1 MTGMI
6 LDQLLEHLRARDVAL
21 EGQER
26 PSAILWTDPNGEWIP
41 LLDTLLAQLNEL
53 LVLGKYEPERRSG
66 PAIWI
71 RCLVDRV
78 LKEPALPEDKAP
90 ILYLPGV
97 SRQELRAGEECQEA
111 LRPLVDLMYRGCL
124 WLQQNGNDWG
134 LMSFLGSKNTI
145 SLDISRDQVTLE
157 ALSRA
162 LPEVAATPLDQLQ
175 GRRLE
180 ADDFDRMLSDDV
192 IRDLLR
198 WLNDPESFRA
208 RLDENRWGAFR
219 NRCQDELDFDPD
231 LVADVTVGE
240 YLGKAQGAWKK
251 VWDRF
256 EETPSAY
263 EKVGDL
269 LQRCRP
275 DGELPFERERW
286 PDLNNEDEE
295 TVRKELL
302 ALNELTQQKA
312 CEKIKRLEKEHG
324 HRRSWVWARLEQS
337 PLAIAL
343 DPLSRLAEAT
353 TSVIGGVSPDEMA
366 RTYLERGWQ
375 ADAAAWEVLS
385 NCLPGVES
393 LLQKVVS
400 HLLKPWLDDSAR
412 VFQEVIQKYPL
423 PQRDEQTKVEVA
435 ENQCLLFADGLRF
448 DLGIKLQQLL
458 EGRGVRVQ
466 LNHRWAACPTVTAT
480 AKPAVTPAADQINGQ
495 TLGEDFAPS
504 FNKNGKPVQAKSLR
518 ETLQSE
524 DFQIIGGD
532 EFETPLSEQA
542 KGWLE
547 TAQID
552 TLGHQLEAR
561 LARQIPEELE
571 RLSERVLGLFN
582 SGWES
587 VKIVTDHGWLFLPGG
602 LPKVDLPKHLT
613 ESRWARCA
621 VISGESD
628 PDVMKHPWYW
638 NKSRFFATPPGCA
651 CFNKSPEYAH
661 GGLSLQ
667 ECLIPELLVEY
678 SGDVRVKAS
687 IESISWKGLR
697 CIVEARADG
706 TGIQADLRLKH
717 PGGISVV
724 SNIKPLSDQN
734 RVSLLLEDDEHLATE
749 LILVLLDSEGN
760 ILAYKSTQVGSHS

>member
-1 MTGMI
+1 MKVMI

-26 PSAILWTDPNGEWIP
+26 PTAILWTDPNGEWIP
-41 LLDTLLAQLNEL
+41 LLDTLLVQLNEL

-78 LKEPALPEDKAP
+78 LKEPALPTDKAP

-97 SRQELRAGEECQEA
+97 SRQDLRAGEECQEA

-145 SLDISRDQVTLE
+145 NLDISRDHATFE

-180 ADDFDRMLSDDV
+180 TDDFDRMLSDDV
-192 IRDLLR
+192 IRDVLR
-198 WLNDPESFRA
+198 WLNDPESSRA

-219 NRCQDELDFDPD
+219 NRCQDELGFDPD
-231 LVADVTVGE
+231 LVADVTVGK

-256 EETPSAY
+256 EETPSVY

-269 LQRCRP
+269 LQRSRP
-275 DGELPFERERW
+275 AGELPFERKHW
-286 PDLNNEDEE
+286 PDLNDEDEE

-312 CEKIKRLEKEHG
+312 CEKIKQLEKEHG

-353 TSVIGGVSPDEMA
+353 ASVIGGVSPDEMA

-458 EGRGVRVQ
+458 EGRGLRVQ

-480 AKPAVTPAADQINGQ
+480 AKPAVTPAAGQINGQ

-532 EFETPLSEQA
+532 EFETPLSEKA

-571 RLSERVLGLFN
+571 RLSERVLGLFE

-587 VKIVTDHGWLFLPGG
+587 VRIVTDHGWLFLPGG

-667 ECLIPELLVEY
+667 ECLIPVLLVER
-678 SGDVRVKAS
+678 SGDAHVKAS

-697 CIVEARADG
+697 CTVEAHADG
-706 TGIQADLRLKH
+706 TGIRADLRLKH

-724 SNIKPLSDQN
+724 SSIKPLSDQN

-749 LILVLLDSEGN
+749 LILVLLDSEEN